1 MPSVRRGIG
10 GGWAGLLVGIL
21 IAAISLRPSVAQAE
35 DDGPVVLPAA
45 ESPAPASAAAAGSR
59 PPGPRDEI
67 GHSPSD
73 ALPAAAGV
81 APGPLPA
88 TEAPPVPEPSLAVP
102 RLVYKRRYNLALFGG
117 ALLLAS
123 YTADR
128 LLMGDL
134 SKSGFAWIPLAGPWF
149 LLDLQLRQPVP
160 NSATVLFLAI
170 DGLLQAGGLTMTV
183 LGLVLRE
190 RRQTVRLLAPPP
202 VLRPVSGSAP

>member
-1 MPSVRRGIG
+1 MKTRLSLP
-10 GGWAGLLVGIL
+10 IL
-21 IAAISLRPSVAQAE
+21 ILVLSLLPLSAQAE
-35 DDGPVVLPAA
+35 DDGPVAVPVADGPVMTAAPPPAVA
-45 ESPAPASAAAAGSR
+45 VPPPVDFPRGSAAVSASPPSNDASSMAQPAG
-59 PPGPRDEI
+59 
-67 GHSPSD
+67 
-73 ALPAAAGV
+73 
-81 APGPLPA
+81 
-88 TEAPPVPEPSLAVP
+88 PPVDVSPMPEPSLATA
-102 RLVYKRRYNLALFGG
+102 RTVYKRRYNMALFGG

-160 NSATVLFLAI
+160 SSATVLFLTL

-190 RRQTVRLLAPPP
+190 RRLTVRLAAPA
-202 VLRPVSGSAP
+202 VTGPVSPAPSSAP